1 MFTIEYKKKTLILG
15 EEERDKPNHER
26 EEKFQESRPV
36 NSYQA
41 GRFVPSSDLSYSG

>member
-26 EEKFQESRPV
+26 EENFKKVSR
-36 NSYQA
+36 
-41 GRFVPSSDLSYSG
+41 